1 LISSREVRVSVGL
14 ALADQV
20 RNVSRSSLKPVNG
33 STAIRCALDLWM
45 MSPIMMPLLLEILL
59 LGMLSPLSKMLLGEL
74 LLQGSL
80 FLQEP

>member
-1 LISSREVRVSVGL
+1 
-14 ALADQV
+14 
-20 RNVSRSSLKPVNG
+20 
-33 STAIRCALDLWM
+33 
-45 MSPIMMPLLLEILL
+45 MMPLLLKILL